1 MNQYFLLLLSFLFLC
16 TNLHSQSR
24 NLSGD
29 NRKFRLCPVE
39 KVKALTPP
47 TMDGGRLGVNLLV
60 DGKLPKDGWR
70 STWTA
75 WFKKNPSID
84 FDLGSEKRIGV
95 IRIYYQPWDRADEL
109 SEVKV
114 EVSADGENFLE
125 FNEYEGFTSTPAKGV
140 WAEIDLRAV
149 KARYFRLSP
158 VYRGWGNLWGEVEF
172 WEIAK

>member
-1 MNQYFLLLLSFLFLC
+1 
-16 TNLHSQSR
+16 
-24 NLSGD
+24 
-29 NRKFRLCPVE
+29 
-39 KVKALTPP
+39 
-47 TMDGGRLGVNLLV
+47 MDGGRLGVNLLI

-114 EVSADGENFLE
+114 EVSADGETFLE
-125 FNEYEGFTSTPAKGV
+125 FNDRFP
-140 WAEIDLRAV
+140 
-149 KARYFRLSP
+149 
-158 VYRGWGNLWGEVEF
+158 NQ
-172 WEIAK
+172 

>member
-1 MNQYFLLLLSFLFLC
+1 MNHYFGFLLSFILLFAS
-16 TNLHSQSR
+16 LHSQSR
-24 NLSGD
+24 NLNGD
-29 NRKFRLCPVE
+29 DRKFRLSPVQ
-39 KVKALTPP
+39 KVNALIPP
-47 TMDGGRLGVNLLV
+47 TMDGKRLGVDLLI

-114 EVSADGENFLE
+114 EVSADGETFLE
-125 FNEYEGFTSTPAKGV
+125 FNEYEGFASTPAKGE

-158 VYRGWGNLWGEVEF
+158 KYRGWGNLWGEVEF